1 MFLHPLV
8 EKVCLNMLYNW
19 PWTLSVTLM
28 LPWTPY
34 SSFDVQEKKGGGRS
48 TGWTSENA
56 SVKPQQCF
64 HETPLNSISTALFA
78 LKVYKGF
85 VVECQK

>member
-1 MFLHPLV
+1 
-8 EKVCLNMLYNW
+8 MLYNW

-48 TGWTSENA
+48 TEWTSENA

-64 HETPLNSISTALFA
+64 HESP
-78 LKVYKGF
+78 
-85 VVECQK
+85 VVLGPHFWNHCFTGI

>member
-1 MFLHPLV
+1 
-8 EKVCLNMLYNW
+8 MLYNW

-34 SSFDVQEKKGGGRS
+34 SSFECRKTGES
-48 TGWTSENA
+48 T
-56 SVKPQQCF
+56 
-64 HETPLNSISTALFA
+64 LNSISTVLFA

-85 VVECQK
+85 VVECEKQKLYNTASNSIALLF

>member
-1 MFLHPLV
+1 MFLHPFV

-34 SSFDVQEKKGGGRS
+34 SYLMCRKKGGS
-48 TGWTSENA
+48 TGWTSENV
-56 SVKPQQCF
+56 SVKPSNASMNPQLSTF
-64 HETPLNSISTALFA
+64 GTTALQAFRI
-78 LKVYKGF
+78 
-85 VVECQK
+85 E